1 MEDNNKTMGIG
12 GWLILS
18 IIQLIIYFVMTTIMM
33 FDNIAIYE
41 VNGFLIMLVVM
52 DGITIILSFLCLML
66 IFFKQKMAI
75 GSVISFHVINIIF
88 AIVIAVF
95 ANYYWDILS
104 PLIVGTLWIA
114 YYLKSER
121 VKNTLVN

>member
-18 IIQLIIYFVMTTIMM
+18 IIQLTIYFVMTTIMM

-75 GSVISFHVINIIF
+75 GAVISFHVINIIF